1 MSALGPLPRA
11 PLANGSPHTSVRAT
25 GFDGEVVRNVRMLER
40 FTFVEVPE
48 QETERV
54 VAQLSGSEPA
64 GRPVALE
71 PVRG

>member
-1 MSALGPLPRA
+1 MPSRPP
-11 PLANGSPHTSVRAT
+11 PGSTAS
-25 GFDGEVVRNVRMLER
+25 VVRNVRMLER

-48 QETERV
+48 QEAERV
-54 VAQLSGSEPA
+54 VEQLRGSELA